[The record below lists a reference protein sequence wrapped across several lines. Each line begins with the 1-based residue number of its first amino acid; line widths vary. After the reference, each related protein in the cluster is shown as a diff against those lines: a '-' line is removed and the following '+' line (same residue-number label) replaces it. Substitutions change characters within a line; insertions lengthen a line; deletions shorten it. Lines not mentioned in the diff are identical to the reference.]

1 MQRRK
6 DSEAKCHRHTDAT
19 VTLQSSARSSTHVLL
34 TPLQHPADEAKQHL
48 SITFSFWR
56 IFTSVEAVTP
66 YGHKNSNVILTQAV
80 HLPQSSKN
88 RRLNRNKQEIPTPW
102 PSKIHTATRGPSI
115 QIFHSLQ
122 QKAGTVNLNIWFF
135 LSFTYRLKTFL
146 GHSWLQLSP
155 LQTSP
160 ATNNEVD
167 TQHTWQNRRAFS

>member
-1 MQRRK
+1 MDNIHVDLELHAKLRREKKNKKANKMQRRK

-88 RRLNRNKQEIPTPW
+88 RRLNRNKQEIPTP
-102 PSKIHTATRGPSI
+102 
-115 QIFHSLQ
+115 
-122 QKAGTVNLNIWFF
+122 
-135 LSFTYRLKTFL
+135 
-146 GHSWLQLSP
+146 
-155 LQTSP
+155 
-160 ATNNEVD
+160 
-167 TQHTWQNRRAFS
+167 